1 MIKNYYQGAIHH
13 IYSRGANKE
22 PIFKDEQDY
31 YYFLKRL
38 RSYKEKYKIS
48 IICFILM
55 PNHFYLETEQ
65 LDDLPLSKMM
75 QYLLNGY
82 TLYFNKKYN
91 HSGCLFESKFKA
103 ILIYKDEYL
112 LWLSAY
118 IHTNS
123 SIANIARKSENYK
136 WSSYMDYLGLR
147 NGTICDKEIILSQF
161 EDSKSD
167 SDSNKDSESL
177 KDSESGEAKKGIER
191 YKKFVEMASVEIKNK
206 KDLEKYLI
214 D

>member
-1 MIKNYYQGAIHH
+1 MIKKYYQGAIHH

-22 PIFKDEQDY
+22 PIFRDEQDY

-38 RSYKEKYKIS
+38 RFYKEKYKIS

-55 PNHFYLETEQ
+55 PNHFHLETEQ
-65 LDDLPLSKMM
+65 LGDLPLFRMM

-103 ILIYKDEYL
+103 ILIDKNEYL

-123 SIANIARKSENYK
+123 SVADLVRKAEDYK
-136 WSSYMDYLGLR
+136 WSSYMDYLDLR
-147 NGTICDKEIILSQF
+147 KGTLCDKKIILAQF
-161 EDSKSD
+161 S
-167 SDSNKDSESL
+167 DSESSE
-177 KDSESGEAKKGIER
+177 DSESGIKR
-191 YKKFVEMASVEIKNK
+191 YKEFVEMASVEIKNR
-206 KDLEKYLI
+206 KDLEKYLV